1 MTSNK
6 QNRTVLFYA
15 PIGNLTKGFKI
26 GGAEAG
32 CRKTMEVLRKEGYN
46 VVLLEKPTRIS
57 DSKLDGFKFIFTLAA
72 AYFRTIRL
80 LSTNREGVFHV
91 AGFYLNQVYFEWLL
105 IQTARLMGVKSIY
118 EIRNGG
124 MIEAYKQGGNVYKW
138 FMKEILTGAST
149 VLCQGYEYVLF
160 LKSEFGKNGV
170 YYPNYIMDNF
180 VQGNSDN
187 RSDDTVIRIVYFG
200 RVVPDKNV
208 EFIIAVCKQLAIR
221 NKDFTIAI
229 IGGYEQQYYDFLQ
242 QQILNHDL
250 DSARFVFHG
259 RREFSEIVPHL
270 RKSHFFIFPSKE
282 KREGHSN
289 SLTEAMGCGVVPI
302 VSTAGFN
309 ESIAGSNDFVVNE
322 FNADLYAEKVLR
334 IWDTGDWKSRSDEVH
349 RRVVENYT
357 ESVVKTS
364 LLGAYA
370 DLFGR
375 SSKNELTPSR

>member
-1 MTSNK
+1 MTTNS

-15 PIGNLTKGFKI
+15 PVGNLTKGFKN

-32 CRKTMEVLRKEGYN
+32 CRKTIEVLRKEGYN
-46 VVLLEKPTRIS
+46 IVLLEKPTRSS
-57 DSKLDGFKFIFTLAA
+57 DSKMDGFKFIFTLASV
-72 AYFRTIRL
+72 YFRAIKL
-80 LSTNREGVFHV
+80 LSAHRDGVFHV

-105 IQTARLMGVKSIY
+105 IQTARIMKVKSIY

-124 MIEAYKQGGNVYKW
+124 MIEAYNQGSGTYQW
-138 FMKEILTGAST
+138 FMKGILTGAST

-160 LKSEFGKNGV
+160 LKSAFGKKGV
-170 YYPNYIMDNF
+170 YYPNYIMDDF
-180 VQGNSDN
+180 VQDNSDD
-187 RSDDTVIRIVYFG
+187 RQADPVLRVVYFG

-208 EFIIAVCKQLAIR
+208 EFIIAVCKQLASR
-221 NKDFTIAI
+221 NLDFSMDI
-229 IGGYEQQYYDFLQ
+229 IGGYEQAYHDFLQ
-242 QQILNHDL
+242 QQIKTHGL
-250 DSARFVFHG
+250 DPQRFVFHG
-259 RREFSEIVPHL
+259 RRDFHEIVPHL

-309 ESIAGSNDFVVNE
+309 ESIAGNRDFVVNDFDE
-322 FNADLYAEKVLR
+322 ALYAEKILK
-334 IWDTGDWKSRSDEVH
+334 IWNTGNWKTRSDEVH
-349 RRVVENYT
+349 RRVVDNYT

-370 DLFGR
+370 DLFGNPV
-375 SSKNELTPSR
+375 KKDLILSR

>member
-1 MTSNK
+1 MTTNNE
-6 QNRTVLFYA
+6 NRTVLFYA
-15 PIGNLTKGFKI
+15 PVGNLTKGFKN

-46 VVLLEKPTRIS
+46 VVLLEKPTRVS
-57 DSKLDGFKFIFTLAA
+57 DSKLDGFRFIFTLASV
-72 AYFRTIRL
+72 YFRAIKL
-80 LSTNREGVFHV
+80 LNANRKGVFHV

-105 IQTARLMGVKSIY
+105 IQTARIMKVKSIY

-124 MIEAYKQGGNVYKW
+124 MIEAYKQGSSTYQW
-138 FMKEILTGAST
+138 FMKGILTRASA

-160 LKSEFGKNGV
+160 LKSAFGKKGV
-170 YYPNYIMDNF
+170 YYPNYIMDDF
-180 VQGNSDN
+180 IQDNSGD
-187 RSDDTVIRIVYFG
+187 RPEDPVMRIIYFG

-208 EFIIAVCKQLAIR
+208 EFIIAVCQQLAAR
-221 NKDFTIAI
+221 NKDFSMAI

-242 QQILNHDL
+242 RQIQGHGL
-250 DSARFVFHG
+250 DPERFVFHG
-259 RREFSEIVPHL
+259 RREFGEIVPHL

-309 ESIAGSNDFVVNE
+309 ESIAGNKDLVVKE
-322 FNADLYAEKVLR
+322 FDADLYAEKISK
-334 IWDTGDWKSRSDEVH
+334 IWDTGNWKSRSDEVH

-357 ESVVKTS
+357 ESVVKIS

-370 DLFGR
+370 NLLGK
-375 SSKNELTPSR
+375 SVESELILSR